1 MTSHEACVT
10 YVSEMEAFVSP
21 CPSGGVSR
29 TEPEVGTGIPENRKS
44 IVVSVTKVRG
54 NHCAHRQP
62 TG

>member
-1 MTSHEACVT
+1 MTSLAAYVT
-10 YVSEMEAFVSP
+10 YVSVMEAFVSP

-44 IVVSVTKVRG
+44 IVVPVAKVRG
-54 NHCAHRQP
+54 NHCVHRQL